1 MSDFTYEI
9 PDERKFFA
17 AIQQILSKST
27 KEMETQIADK
37 LRNGR
42 CSIVSSSQF
51 SQKRWDAF
59 STSVHFYV
67 SVDNLDFFDKETLRI
82 LLTVS
87 DRIMPKVAGYDIQN
101 VEVAPIL
108 EEISIDDTLSSD
120 LEEIQAS
127 ISNRTFQLLPAD
139 IKEKGK
145 EMSEVYIYLYCVENS
160 LRLFVDQIFTIKIDS
175 DYWSKILIPNSVKK
189 SIQVRKESESKNQW
203 IGIRGNSDL
212 FYLDFKEISN
222 IIISNWELFKEYFP
236 DQHWLNVKIDEL
248 GNCRNLIAHNS
259 YVSSMERDVIRL
271 NYNQIL
277 KQITLVEEKK
287 KAIIKPDNEEADLP
301 F

>member
-1 MSDFTYEI
+1 MADFTYEI
-9 PDERKFFA
+9 PDERRFFT
-17 AIQQILSKST
+17 AIQQILSKSNIV
-27 KEMETQIADK
+27 MESLIADK
-37 LRNGR
+37 LRNGK

-67 SVDNLDFFDKETLRI
+67 PIDNLGVFDKEAIKI
-82 LLTVS
+82 LLKVC
-87 DRIMPKVAGYDIQN
+87 DKVMPKEAGYDIQS
-101 VEVAPIL
+101 VEIAPIL
-108 EEISIDDTLSSD
+108 DEISIDSTLTSD

-127 ISNRTFQLLPAD
+127 ISNKTFQLLPAD
-139 IKEKGK
+139 IKDKGK

-160 LRLFVDQIFTIKIDS
+160 LRLFVDQTFTTKVGSNYWTKIV
-175 DYWSKILIPNSVKK
+175 IPNSVKK
-189 SIQVRKESESKNQW
+189 SIQVRKDSESKNQW

-222 IIISNWELFKEYFP
+222 IVIANWELFKEYFP
-236 DQHWLNVKIDEL
+236 DQHWLNVKIEEL

-259 YVSSMERDVIRL
+259 YVSSLERDVIRL

-287 KAIIKPDNEEADLP
+287 IATIKSKDKEEEFP

>member
-1 MSDFTYEI
+1 
-9 PDERKFFA
+9 
-17 AIQQILSKST
+17 
-27 KEMETQIADK
+27 
-37 LRNGR
+37 
-42 CSIVSSSQF
+42 
-51 SQKRWDAF
+51 
-59 STSVHFYV
+59 
-67 SVDNLDFFDKETLRI
+67 
-82 LLTVS
+82 
-87 DRIMPKVAGYDIQN
+87 MPKVAGYDIQN